1 MPADRATPAALA
13 PSPARATRAAGR
25 GGDDAGDGHAADGR
39 AAGPPDLRLAG
50 LAGAT
55 WLAAL
60 AGLHLTASTTGLVA
74 VAAAGAGTLVA
85 LHLAGVL
92 GRPSTPVRRSGWAL
106 VAVLVGVVCGASAT
120 AARSAV
126 RDAAEVRSLV
136 EARAVVTAV
145 LVVRDDPRPVRG
157 VVGRPA
163 TLLVPSRSVSLT
175 GADGR
180 RVDVSVRV
188 LVLASDPGWR
198 GLLPGQRLTARGR
211 LAPPRG
217 GDLTAAVLNAT
228 GGPVRPATPPAAQ
241 RAAGVLRAG
250 LQRACAPLPDEPGGL
265 LPGLV
270 VGDTSH
276 LLPTVQEDFLATGM
290 THLNAV
296 SGSNVA
302 IVVGAVLLAARW
314 ARAGPR
320 LAVGLCGVALVGF
333 VILVRPSPS
342 VVRAATMG
350 AIGLAALAAGRPRAA
365 LPALAAGVT
374 VLVLVDPE
382 LAGDAGFTLSV
393 LATGGLLLLAPRW
406 RDALRH
412 RGVPPGLAEALAV
425 PAAAQLACAPV
436 VAGISGTV
444 SVVAVPANLL
454 AVPAI
459 APATVLGVAAATLSP
474 VWPSGAEFLAWLA
487 SWPAWWL
494 VTVARYG
501 ARLPAGTLP
510 WPDGV
515 TGAVLLATVSAG
527 LLVATRY
534 PVLRRLVL
542 VITVAVVLG
551 ALPVR
556 LVAGGWPP
564 PNWVVAACAVGQGD
578 TVVLPVAPGR
588 AVVVDAGPDPGA
600 VDRCLRDLR
609 VREVPLLVVSHFHV
623 DHTGGVAGVFRGRRV
638 GVVLTPS
645 WPDPAVGRELVHAAA
660 ASGAAEV
667 RTAPAG
673 WRYQAGAVELT
684 VVGPPYPL
692 RGTRSD
698 PNNNSLMLRATVA
711 GVRLL
716 LTGDAETEE
725 QRALLDHPPPGGLRA
740 DVLKVA
746 HHGSAYQDPA
756 FLDAVRP
763 AVALVPVGAGN
774 TYGHPNPAVLSRL
787 SRGGARV
794 LRTDTD
800 GDAAV
805 VVAGSGL
812 AVVVRGVR
820 PGSVRG

>member
-1 MPADRATPAALA
+1 MRTPGPDAA
-13 PSPARATRAAGR
+13 ARPGASTGE
-25 GGDDAGDGHAADGR
+25 GDLR
-39 AAGPPDLRLAG
+39 SSVPDLRLAG
-50 LAGAT
+50 MAVAT

-60 AGLHLTASTTGLVA
+60 AGLHLTTRPTLLVA
-74 VAAAGAGTLVA
+74 VVAGGTAVTCG

-92 GRPSTPVRRSGWAL
+92 GRPSAPARRYGWVVVAAL
-106 VAVLVGVVCGASAT
+106 IGVVCGASAT
-120 AARSAV
+120 AARLAV
-126 RDAAEVRSLV
+126 RDAAPVRALV
-136 EARAVVTAV
+136 EADAVVTAE

-157 VVGRPA
+157 APGRPA
-163 TLLVPSRSVSLT
+163 ILLVATRST
-175 GADGR
+175 GVTGGDGR
-180 RVDVSVRV
+180 RVEASVRV

-217 GDLTAAVLNAT
+217 GDLTAAVLSAV
-228 GGPVRPATPPAAQ
+228 GPPGLHGAPPWSQ
-241 RAAGVLRAG
+241 RAAGTLRAG

-270 VGDTSH
+270 VGDTSR
-276 LLPTVQEDFLATGM
+276 LLPTVEEDFLATGM

-302 IVVGAVLLAARW
+302 IVVGAVLLIARW
-314 ARAGPR
+314 ARAGPW
-320 LAVGLCGVALVGF
+320 LAAGLCGVALVGF

-382 LAGDAGFTLSV
+382 LAGDAGFALSV

-406 RDALRH
+406 RDALR
-412 RGVPPGLAEALAV
+412 RRRVPAGFAEALAV

-436 VAGISGTV
+436 VAGISGTI
-444 SVVAVPANLL
+444 SLVAVPANLL

-459 APATVLGVAAATLSP
+459 APATVLGVAAAALSP
-474 VWPSGAEFLAWLA
+474 VFPPGAEFLAWLA

-494 VTVARYG
+494 VTVARHG
-501 ARLPAGTLP
+501 AELPAGTLP
-510 WPDGV
+510 WPDGAP
-515 TGAVLLATVSAG
+515 GALLLGALTVAM
-527 LLVATRY
+527 LVATRH
-534 PVLRRLVL
+534 PVVRRLVT
-542 VITVAVVLG
+542 VVAVAVVLG

-556 LVAGGWPP
+556 LVAPGWPP
-564 PNWVVAACAVGQGD
+564 ATWVVAACAVGQGD
-578 TVVLPVAPGR
+578 AVVLPVAPGR

-600 VDRCLRDLR
+600 VDACLRGLD

-638 GVVLTPS
+638 GAVLVPS
-645 WPDPAVGRELVHAAA
+645 WPEPAAGRDLVRATAAA
-660 ASGAAEV
+660 GSAEV
-667 RTAPAG
+667 VTAPAG
-673 WRYQAGAVELT
+673 WRYRAGAVELT
-684 VVGPPYPL
+684 LVGPPYPL

-698 PNNNSLMLRATVA
+698 PNNNSLMLLATVA
-711 GVRLL
+711 GVRVLL
-716 LTGDAETEE
+716 AGDAETEE

-740 DVLKVA
+740 QVLKVA

-763 AVALVPVGAGN
+763 TVALVPVGAGN
-774 TYGHPNPAVLSRL
+774 TYGHPNPAVLGRL
-787 SRGGARV
+787 TRGGARV

-800 GDAAV
+800 GDVAV
-805 VVAGSGL
+805 VGGSGL
-812 AVVVRGVR
+812 AVVVRGLR
-820 PGSVRG
+820 PGNQRR